1 MIKSNDIV
9 LFQGD
14 SITDCRRDRENAPGA
29 NDLHSLGAGY
39 AKLVAAEILSQR
51 PEAGLQFLNRG
62 ISGNRS
68 VDLYARIK
76 SDFINLNPNVVSIL
90 IGVNDTW
97 HEKRGGN
104 GVSVPKYE
112 RLFRD
117 LLTEIREALPAVRL
131 VLCDPFVLPCGVV
144 TEDWISEVGER
155 REVVGQ
161 LARDFQAVH
170 VPFQADFDKA
180 MEKAPPAYWAYDGVH
195 PTVAGHMI
203 MAKSW
208 LRHVCGNTDLP

>member
-1 MIKSNDIV
+1 MIKANDTI

-14 SITDCRRDRENAPGA
+14 SITDCRRDRDNAQTP
-29 NDLHSLGAGY
+29 NDLHGLGSGY
-39 AKLVAAEILSQR
+39 AKIVAAEMLCNR

-76 SDFINLNPNVVSIL
+76 ADLINLKPDVVSIL

-112 RLFRD
+112 RLLRD
-117 LLTEIREALPAVRL
+117 LLTEVREALPGVRF

-144 TEDWISEVGER
+144 TEDWISEVAER
-155 REVVGQ
+155 REVISR

-170 VPFQADFDKA
+170 VPFQSEFNKA
-180 MEKAPPAYWAYDGVH
+180 MESAPAAYWAHDGVH
-195 PTVAGHMI
+195 PTAAGHML
-203 MAKSW
+203 MAKCW
-208 LRHVCGNTDLP
+208 LRNVCGNTEIP